1 MTISSRISTHLK
13 FRHIRFM
20 LTLAETRSMART
32 ALRLSISYPA
42 VVKTRQEI
50 EDVIGARLLDGRG
63 DDTTLTEVGA
73 SLVRACARISAELDC
88 AGEEITALRDGLKG
102 HVLVGLRVRDALRW
116 FAPVAVAFRKRYP
129 GISLS
134 LVDGLHQDIAE
145 GRVDLGLARIG
156 PARKADE
163 LEFAPLFPIRSVIV
177 GSGIFAAASSGGM
190 PWPEMVSGSWCLP
203 PLNTPL
209 RDRFDDFLNNR
220 NLPKPK
226 DVIEVSDITAQVE
239 ILRAGPFFG
248 ITSQDIGRELQRTKI
263 ARIVAN
269 VPELDDDIAL
279 IWRAK
284 ARLHPAVFQ
293 LKQFILEQIDAPRAG
308 PR

>member
-102 HVLVGLRVRDALRW
+102 HVVVGLRVRDALRW
-116 FAPVAVAFRKRYP
+116 FAPAAVAFRQRYP

-156 PARKADE
+156 PARKTEE

-177 GSGIFAAASSGGM
+177 GSGVFAAAPAGGGV
-190 PWPEMVSGSWCLP
+190 PWSDMVLGSWCLP

-220 NLPKPK
+220 NVPRPK
-226 DVIEVSDITAQVE
+226 DVIEVSDIAAQVE
-239 ILRAGPFFG
+239 IMRAGAFFG
-248 ITSQDIGRELQRTKI
+248 ITSQDTGRELQRTKI
-263 ARIVAN
+263 ARIVAS

-293 LKQFILEQIDAPRAG
+293 LKQFILDQIDAAKA
-308 PR
+308 